1 MKKNIICWFEI
12 YTKDI
17 DRARKFYMHVLELK
31 INNVVETP
39 GGAGIPKLKIASF
52 ATGRDSSLVSGALI
66 EMDGTKTGDEKAIN
80 TIVYFPTEDC
90 STSEK
95 RVLEAGGKVLKS
107 KFPVDAPGYC
117 SLCADTEGNP
127 IGFFSFDN

>member
-12 YTKDI
+12 YVKDI
-17 DRARKFYMHVLELK
+17 HRARAFYKNVLGEA
-31 INNVVETP
+31 INEVVETP
-39 GGAGIPKLKIASF
+39 VLKMASF
-52 ATGRDSSLVSGALI
+52 ATGKDSSIVSGALI
-66 EMDGTKTGDEKAIN
+66 EMQGTKAGDEKAVN

-90 STSEK
+90 TASEQK
-95 RVLEAGGKVLKS
+95 VVEAGGKVIKP

-127 IGFFSFDN
+127 IGFFSIG